1 MDFQQIAGSL
11 DSGDLMLFAA
21 NFDESRLIELVT
33 GFPFSHCGMVV
44 RIPGDDNVYF
54 MESVGDSQAFR
65 DPIDHKME
73 AVGVRVVNL
82 MTMLAYYMP
91 FTGNLLTYRKLAI
104 DRTPAWQATL
114 MNFLESVD
122 GTPFPNDE
130 SMLVNYVLGHY
141 RNIKAS
147 TNVGTQTSVLFCAQ
161 LVAAAYQA
169 LGILPPE
176 LPNNYFAPADFSSV
190 GEAIP
195 LLQGKLG
202 PDLLVHWNGAVKPAQ
217 SLAAM
222 AAARKHSA
230 SAD

>member
-1 MDFQQIAGSL
+1 MNYQQIADSL
-11 DSGDLMLFAA
+11 NSGDLMLFAA

-44 RIPGDDNVYF
+44 RIPGDNNVYF
-54 MESVGDSQAFR
+54 LESVGDSKAFR

-82 MTMLAYYMP
+82 QRMLAYYMP
-91 FTGNLLTYRKLAI
+91 FTNNLLTYRKMAI
-104 DRTPAWQATL
+104 DRTPAWEATL
-114 MNFLESVD
+114 MDFIKSVD

-147 TNVGTQTSVLFCAQ
+147 TNVGTQVNVMFCAQ
-161 LVAAAYQA
+161 LVAATYQA

-176 LPNNYFAPADFSSV
+176 IPNNYFAPADFSSL

-202 PDLLVHWNGAVKPAQ
+202 PDLLIHWDGAVMPAQ
-217 SLAAM
+217 SIAAT
-222 AAARKHSA
+222 AAAGKR
-230 SAD
+230 